1 MKLQRFQQLYE
12 LLMENRIWSLAHGR
26 TIELGVQAVV
36 MGILNVTPDSF
47 SDAGATLTVDAA
59 VARALEMAGE
69 GASIIDIGGESTR
82 PHAEPVTAL
91 EEQRRILPVIAEL
104 ARQRGLLLSVDTY
117 REDTARMAVAAGAHI
132 VNDIWGL
139 QGEPG
144 IARLAGSTGCGLVL
158 MHNGR
163 GRDLLPDPIEE
174 QLNFFNRSLQV
185 ARDTRVAD
193 GSIVLDPGFGFA
205 KDPTANLDLI
215 ARFGELLVL
224 GFPLLVGT
232 SRKRFLGH
240 VTGRP
245 VDERDAVTAASG
257 AILRLRGAAMFRVH
271 DVPATLDALK
281 LADAVREREAV
292 WKGAGNT

>member
-1 MKLQRFQQLYE
+1 
-12 LLMENRIWSLAHGR
+12 MENRIWSLAHGR